1 MNYTKQNSND
11 KTSTNEELSPFSYI
25 SITITRQ
32 IGTRDDN
39 ARFRVVTEYT
49 NASRFSTFVLTVHVP
64 YFISVTCIQT
74 SAQYFFNLN

>member
-49 NASRFSTFVLTVHVP
+49 NA
-64 YFISVTCIQT
+64 
-74 SAQYFFNLN
+74 